1 MDKQFPPK
9 QQRAAELFSN
19 GIPVKQVS
27 EVVGVSL
34 SQLYKWKNTPA
45 FNDYVNELLHNK
57 EVTAYQDLFLLK
69 SEAVETLKSMLNCKD
84 TRTKLKAIELLMKF
98 GT

>member
-1 MDKQFPPK
+1 MNKQFHPK
-9 QQRAAELFSN
+9 QQRAAELLAM
-19 GIPVKQVS
+19 GTPAKQVS

-57 EVTAYQDLFLLK
+57 EVTAYQDLFSLK
-69 SEAVETLKSMLNCKD
+69 SEAVSYTHLTLPTSDLV
-84 TRTKLKAIELLMKF
+84 
-98 GT
+98 